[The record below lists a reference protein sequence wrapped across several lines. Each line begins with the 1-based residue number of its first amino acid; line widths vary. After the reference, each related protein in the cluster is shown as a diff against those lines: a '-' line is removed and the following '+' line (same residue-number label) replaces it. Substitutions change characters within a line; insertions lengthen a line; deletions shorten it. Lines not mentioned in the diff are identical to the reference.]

1 MTLGAADPNNPK
13 VLDPNS
19 RIAPVLDAD
28 HSDIVEPHAF
38 AVWTFAAAAW
48 RVTSLLVSWQ
58 RGGGGKALTTLAVP
72 LLAFP
77 RLVTFVFGTFL
88 AEVRKPDPLAA
99 ATAGVGAGTAD
110 AANVAATTARVVRA
124 LNPLEKVLATF
135 AGMVCLAM
143 AAMLV
148 IQTGAIPLTTKA
160 VTPDAAVAPYR
171 KPTLWI
177 AVAFFASLATSSYS
191 LALYSIAVPSAAISA
206 WGFWVVFFAHLGHI
220 NQVSS
225 KTASFPFKNV
235 AAEEEKQELRNKR
248 E

>member
-1 MTLGAADPNNPK
+1 LPLAD
-13 VLDPNS
+13 
-19 RIAPVLDAD
+19 
-28 HSDIVEPHAF
+28 F
-38 AVWTFAAAAW
+38 
-48 RVTSLLVSWQ
+48 SLSH
-58 RGGGGKALTTLAVP
+58 RLTTLAVP

-148 IQTGAIPLTTKA
+148 IQVSTSSRRIFHYQI
-160 VTPDAAVAPYR
+160 V
-171 KPTLWI
+171 TLWR
-177 AVAFFASLATSSYS
+177 SS
-191 LALYSIAVPSAAISA
+191 IV
-206 WGFWVVFFAHLGHI
+206 
-220 NQVSS
+220 
-225 KTASFPFKNV
+225 
-235 AAEEEKQELRNKR
+235 
-248 E
+248 

>member
-48 RVTSLLVSWQ
+48 
-58 RGGGGKALTTLAVP
+58 LTTLAVP

>member
-28 HSDIVEPHAF
+28 HSDLVEPHAF

-48 RVTSLLVSWQ
+48 
-58 RGGGGKALTTLAVP
+58 LTTLAVP

-99 ATAGVGAGTAD
+99 AAGVRAGAGTAD

-143 AAMLV
+143 ASMLV

-191 LALYSIAVPSAAISA
+191 LALYSIAIPSAAISA
-206 WGFWVVFFAHLGHI
+206 WGFWVVFFAHLGRV

-225 KTASFPFKNV
+225 KTASFPFKNA
-235 AAEEEKQELRNKR
+235 AAEEKKLEQRTKR
-248 E
+248 A

>member
-1 MTLGAADPNNPK
+1 M
-13 VLDPNS
+13 
-19 RIAPVLDAD
+19 
-28 HSDIVEPHAF
+28 
-38 AVWTFAAAAW
+38 
-48 RVTSLLVSWQ
+48 
-58 RGGGGKALTTLAVP
+58 P

-99 ATAGVGAGTAD
+99 AAGVRAGAGTAD

-143 AAMLV
+143 ASMLV
-148 IQTGAIPLTTKA
+148 IQVSISSRRNSSRRISHYQIVPLWRAGFGNFACRTHSRFPCLQTGAIPLTTKA

-191 LALYSIAVPSAAISA
+191 LALYSIAIPSAAISA
-206 WGFWVVFFAHLGHI
+206 WGFWVVSPAPRSILALVSFAH
-220 NQVSS
+220 
-225 KTASFPFKNV
+225 
-235 AAEEEKQELRNKR
+235 
-248 E
+248 

>member
-28 HSDIVEPHAF
+28 HSDLAEPHAF

-48 RVTSLLVSWQ
+48 
-58 RGGGGKALTTLAVP
+58 LTTLAVP

-88 AEVRKPDPLAA
+88 AEVRRPDPLAA
-99 ATAGVGAGTAD
+99 AAGVRAGAGTAD

-143 AAMLV
+143 ASMLV